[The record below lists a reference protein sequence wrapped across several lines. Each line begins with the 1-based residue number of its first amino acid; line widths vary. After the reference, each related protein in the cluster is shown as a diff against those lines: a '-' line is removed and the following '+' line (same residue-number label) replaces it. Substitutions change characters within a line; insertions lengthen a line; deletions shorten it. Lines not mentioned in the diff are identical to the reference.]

1 MKSGKFMFMRKDSCG
16 QVGIGTLIIFLAMIL
31 VASVAAGVLIQTSGV
46 LQQKAQSTGVQAAEE
61 ISSTLEIVG
70 IEGIRAKETGSN
82 MSDSIDL
89 LKMKMGLN
97 VGTSEVDLSTLIIT
111 ISDGQVTNDLVYG
124 GNTMLYGSEMDGFT
138 GNVNTGDLTALLNNT
153 HEIAGPNVASFFTV
167 ERMRDEDNSLAA
179 STPVLNS
186 GDLAI
191 IYIGTASSDAV
202 KYTYLDDFNATAPD
216 TSLKDSGLILNS
228 RTTVDIQITPE
239 KGSQTISTFMIP
251 TLNVNEKYMI
261 R

>member
-1 MKSGKFMFMRKDSCG
+1 MKSEKLNFIRKDSCG

-46 LQQKAQSTGVQAAEE
+46 LQQKAQATGTQATEE
-61 ISSTLEIVG
+61 ITSNLKIIG
-70 IEGIRAKETGSN
+70 IEGIRANDGGSN

-89 LKMKMGLN
+89 LKIKTGLS

-124 GNTMLYGSEMDGFT
+124 SNTILYGSQMDGFT
-138 GNVNTGDLTALLNNT
+138 GDVTTGDLTALLNNT
-153 HEIAGPNVASFFTV
+153 HAVAGPNIASFFTV

-186 GDLAI
+186 GDIAI
-191 IYIGTASSDAV
+191 IYIGTASSDSV
-202 KYTYLDDFNATAPD
+202 SYTYLGDFNATESGV
-216 TSLKDSGLILNS
+216 SLKDSGLNLNS
-228 RTTVDIQITPE
+228 RTEVDIQITPE
-239 KGSQTISTFMIP
+239 KGAQTISTFVIP
-251 TLNVNEKYMI
+251 TLNIDEKYMI